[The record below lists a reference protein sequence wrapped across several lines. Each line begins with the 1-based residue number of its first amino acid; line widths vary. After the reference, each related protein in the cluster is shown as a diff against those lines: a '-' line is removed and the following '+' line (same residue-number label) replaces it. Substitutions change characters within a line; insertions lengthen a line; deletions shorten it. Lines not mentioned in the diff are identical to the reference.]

1 MARVLLL
8 LVPNFFLTL
17 STPEESLV
25 ESIQTLT
32 QKCDQSSNYV
42 GILNAVHTSLE
53 LQVSYMLRKVTNSIM
68 NTQKQNLF
76 SEKVDGPGAA
86 GVQHGVHALQR
97 YPKQEQKQEQQSNSR
112 QHCGGCLL

>member
-53 LQVSYMLRKVTNSIM
+53 LQVSYKLRKVTNSIM
-68 NTQKQNLF
+68 NTQNLF

-97 YPKQEQKQEQQSNSR
+97 YPQQEQK
-112 QHCGGCLL
+112 

>member
-53 LQVSYMLRKVTNSIM
+53 LQVSFKL
-68 NTQKQNLF
+68 
-76 SEKVDGPGAA
+76 
-86 GVQHGVHALQR
+86 
-97 YPKQEQKQEQQSNSR
+97 
-112 QHCGGCLL
+112 